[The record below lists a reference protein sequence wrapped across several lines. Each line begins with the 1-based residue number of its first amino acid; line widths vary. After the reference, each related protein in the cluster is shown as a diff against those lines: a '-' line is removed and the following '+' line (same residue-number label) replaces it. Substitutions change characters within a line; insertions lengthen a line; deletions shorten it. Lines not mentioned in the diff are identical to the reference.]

1 MTSVRESEKTAGAT
15 GTDPAGRPAPRELR
29 DPREMLALA
38 HPTRIALLEMLKA
51 HGPLTATQASELV
64 GESPSSCSFHLRS
77 LARYGF
83 VEEAGDGQGRQRPW
97 RVVSRGLS
105 LPATHAAAEA
115 SAAADALTDM
125 VIDRHLQRIHAYRLH
140 HRSDPPAWQDA
151 TTASDSTAWLTPEE
165 LEELNERVY
174 ELLRVYEERAEDR
187 AARPEGA
194 RLVQLLYF
202 AFPMPPSTGRG
213 SVTPPA

>member
-38 HPTRIALLEMLKA
+38 HPTRLALLEALKG

-83 VEEAGDGQGRQRPW
+83 VEETGDGQGRQRPW
-97 RVVSRGLS
+97 RAVNRGLS
-105 LPATHAAAEA
+105 LPGIHAAAEA
-115 SAAADALTDM
+115 SAAADALTDL
-125 VIDRHLQRIHAYRLH
+125 VVDLHLQRIHASRL
-140 HRSDPPAWQDA
+140 RRTSEPAAWQEA
-151 TTASDSTAWLTPEE
+151 SSVSDSFAWLTPEE
-165 LEELNERVY
+165 LEELNQRVY